1 MFVIQKIL
9 LEFVKSTNYILSQLF
24 LKKFKL
30 VLFINSKC
38 CYKYTSISYFNMLVT
53 YFEKMSDDYQKF
65 VDYFNDKD
73 TFKTHDKNAK

>member
-1 MFVIQKIL
+1 
-9 LEFVKSTNYILSQLF
+9 
-24 LKKFKL
+24 
-30 VLFINSKC
+30 
-38 CYKYTSISYFNMLVT
+38 MLVT